1 MTIDNE
7 VRRIIREELPEA
19 LRALL
24 GSASDRRDVPR
35 LSAGKAPRVRKGRPL
50 KAKRNDGTC
59 HVVGCKNLAVRALGM
74 FCAAEHGKLTKG
86 NKAKMNAE
94 WKASHAA
101 K

>member
-35 LSAGKAPRVRKGRPL
+35 LTAGAAPKARRGRPP

-59 HVVGCKNLAVRALGM
+59 HVDGCKNLAVRALGM
-74 FCAAEHGKLTKG
+74 FCAAEHGELPKAQ
-86 NKAKMNAE
+86 KAKLNAK
-94 WKASHAA
+94 WKAEHP